1 MLQNEIEKLK
11 ENVDNDR
18 VEALSQQTTN
28 MIGEWSKDFLQS
40 IGIPDP
46 YMSIINAVFLLI
58 LLVVLVSIT
67 QILTRKLITFF
78 LKRALK
84 FKRLTIAR
92 HLINNKFPKYLAMII
107 PISIIKGAIPIIL
120 NDFPGIMRF
129 SLKAFDVF
137 LVFYFI
143 WLIIS
148 FINSFVDTLKTKSNF
163 KDKPIESFAQLI
175 KIFLYFIGAII
186 IISLFVGKTPTNIL
200 AGLGAASAILL
211 LIFKDTILGLVASV
225 QVSSNDMVR
234 IGDWITMPKFGVDG
248 DVIKINL
255 TTVKILNFDKT
266 ITTIPPYSLVT
277 EAFQNWR
284 GMTDA
289 GGRRIKRAINIK
301 QSTIRYLNEDELERF
316 RKIQLISDYID
327 ERKNTIDT
335 FNDDTN
341 ADRNLPLN
349 GRNFT
354 NMGLFRKYVE
364 LYLKSHPQV
373 HKELLLLVRQLAPT
387 PQGLP
392 LELYLFTATTNWGEY
407 ENIMSDIFDHVT
419 AAVPYFDLQIFEDV
433 SNPVFVQSPATESE

>member
-40 IGIPDP
+40 IGMPDP